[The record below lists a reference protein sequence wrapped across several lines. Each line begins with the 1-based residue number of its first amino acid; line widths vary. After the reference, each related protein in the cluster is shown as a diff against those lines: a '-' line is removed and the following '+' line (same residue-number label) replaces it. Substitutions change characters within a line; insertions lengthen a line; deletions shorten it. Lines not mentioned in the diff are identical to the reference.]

1 MEKVAVIMAGG
12 GGTRFWPLSRLAK
25 PKQLIRL
32 TSDQPMINETIDH
45 YRDIVSHTNTFVVT
59 NQEQTAL
66 MSSLIYEDV
75 PRDHILSEP
84 VGKNTAPCILY
95 STLVIQKLYGDAL
108 MAVLP
113 ADHHISDLKEYKR
126 ILSLAYATADATDRI
141 VTIGLWPTS
150 PATGYGYIRFSENP
164 ISADSS
170 EVFMLKR
177 FVEKPELL
185 RAQEY
190 VRSGKYLWNSGMF
203 IWKASVIIKEF
214 EKHMPE
220 LYAKLYSIYDQLCTP
235 QEASAIAQVYPTL
248 ESTSIDYGIMEKTS
262 DVCVIPAE
270 FGWNDVGSW
279 DSMSEVFPTD
289 DDGNVVRAKESL
301 LLDTSNTIISSDS
314 GRMITTVGVENLI
327 IVDTGDAL
335 MVCARSC
342 AQDVKKLVE
351 ELKKQGRTDLI

>member
-1 MEKVAVIMAGG
+1 MAGG

-25 PKQLIRL
+25 PKQLIKL

-45 YRDIVSHTNTFVVT
+45 YQGVVSRKNTFVVT

-75 PRDHILSEP
+75 PGDHILSEP

-95 STLVIQKLYGDAL
+95 SALVIKKLYSDAL

-113 ADHHISDLKEYKR
+113 ADHHISDYKEYKR
-126 ILSLAYATADATDRI
+126 ILSLAYETAESTDRI

-150 PATGYGYIRFSENP
+150 PATGYGYIRFSDSPLSPEN
-164 ISADSS
+164 S
-170 EVFMLKR
+170 EVFALKR
-177 FVEKPELL
+177 FVEKPEFH

-190 VRSGKYLWNSGMF
+190 LQSGKYLWNSGMF
-203 IWKASVIIKEF
+203 IWKASVILKEF
-214 EKHMPE
+214 ETYMPE
-220 LYAKLYSIYDQLCTP
+220 LYAQMYAIYDKLCTP
-235 QEASAIAQVYPTL
+235 QEEAAIAEVYPTL

-279 DSMSEVFPTD
+279 DSMSDVFPTD
-289 DDGNVVRAKESL
+289 DEGNVVRAKDSVL
-301 LLDTSNTIISSDS
+301 LETRNTIINSDS

-335 MVCARSC
+335 MVCAREC